1 MFLIYG
7 CKVTLFLLTA
17 KLFGIFFEVLLEKLL
32 ENLFFI
38 HLLAIFAP
46 DKPFETIV
54 GKTYLIKVRLA
65 ASCANLFSLYEKK
78 EGRPSL

>member
-1 MFLIYG
+1 
-7 CKVTLFLLTA
+7 LLTA

-46 DKPFETIV
+46 DKPLETIV
-54 GKTYLIKVRLA
+54 GKTYLIQGEVGSVLRQP
-65 ASCANLFSLYEKK
+65 LFFV
-78 EGRPSL
+78 